1 MKRQE
6 TAERADLKDRA
17 VFRQTV
23 EEILLPTVELDLDY
37 NIVYANRHA
46 RSLLSLDNS
55 DLDSGIHAS
64 SLVSAEQLNL
74 VEKGLQAL
82 REGAEPTPI
91 TLNVVRKD
99 GAEIPTETWAE
110 VILEEGEPVG
120 FVAYVLDLTR
130 RMAIEERFQEKEG
143 IFQFIVEYSS
153 FAGIFVINDNY
164 EFEYLN
170 DKLLDMI
177 GRTRSEVLGHDFRE
191 FLHPDSVDLVAERY
205 IKRQRGEDVPRV
217 YEFQIMHSDGTPRDV
232 VISSSVMVTGDNSV
246 KTFAQIQDITEEKQ
260 AQRALRESER
270 KYRRLLETM
279 DSGFCLD
286 DDQGKAILVND
297 ALCAML
303 GYSSPR
309 DLIGKSISMWTY
321 GWTMKEIREKI
332 EERKKGEA
340 DHYEIQ
346 LLHRDGH
353 IIPTIVHASPVF
365 DAQGEYQGSFAIFT
379 DVSELKNAEAE
390 AKFLLDLLLHDIGN
404 QLQLI
409 VAGADLLN
417 DGSDEEQITSARRY
431 VLDGASRCLEL
442 IDNIRRA
449 ERFKSEPLRATDL
462 VSSLKSQT
470 RLFASQY
477 NVTPEVE
484 GLPPEVR
491 VMADSALGHLFWNL
505 MENGIKHNPNGD
517 KKIWIHG
524 ESQDDLFEL
533 SFNDNGP
540 GLNEK
545 EKEDLFRPSRRS
557 AGVGLHLV
565 RRIVAKYGGRLKVDD
580 RVEGH
585 PEKGLSVRVLLRTAE

>member
-6 TAERADLKDRA
+6 TAERTDLRDRA

-23 EEILLPTVELDLDY
+23 EEILLPTVELDLNY
-37 NIVYANRHA
+37 NIIYANKRA
-46 RSLLSLDNS
+46 KSLLSIDDS
-55 DLDSGIHAS
+55 DLHSGIHAS
-64 SLVSAEQLNL
+64 SLVSAEQMNL

-99 GAEIPTETWAE
+99 GAEIPTETWADL
-110 VILEEGEPVG
+110 ILEAGEPVG

-153 FAGIFVINDNY
+153 FAGIFVINDNF

-191 FLHPDSVDLVAERY
+191 FLHPDSIDLVAERY

-217 YEFQIMHSDGTPRDV
+217 YEFKIMHSDGTSRDV
-232 VISSSVMVTGDNSV
+232 IVSSSVMVTGDSSV

-260 AQRALRESER
+260 AQHALRESER

-286 DDQGKAILVND
+286 DDQGKAILIND
-297 ALCAML
+297 SLCKML
-303 GYSSPR
+303 GYSSPD
-309 DLIGKSISMWTY
+309 DLIGKSIAKWTY

-340 DHYEIQ
+340 DHYEIE

-390 AKFLLDLLLHDIGN
+390 VKFLLDLLLHDIGN

-417 DGSDEEQITSARRY
+417 DGSDEEQIKNARRY

-484 GLPPEVR
+484 GLPSDVR

-517 KKIWIHG
+517 KRIWIHG
-524 ESQDDLFEL
+524 VTQNDFFKL
-533 SFNDNGP
+533 SFGDNGP
-540 GLNEK
+540 GLSEK

-585 PEKGLSVRVLLRTAE
+585 PEKGLSVSVSLQMAE